1 MCLWI
6 RWDPIL
12 QAYIDN
18 CSMLGRLV
26 TYPEAGGVHQF
37 VNNDAHVD
45 ATATLLMANKNGEGQ
60 GPFMMNGKCATTSET
75 Q

>member
-1 MCLWI
+1 
-6 RWDPIL
+6 
-12 QAYIDN
+12 
-18 CSMLGRLV
+18 MLGRLV